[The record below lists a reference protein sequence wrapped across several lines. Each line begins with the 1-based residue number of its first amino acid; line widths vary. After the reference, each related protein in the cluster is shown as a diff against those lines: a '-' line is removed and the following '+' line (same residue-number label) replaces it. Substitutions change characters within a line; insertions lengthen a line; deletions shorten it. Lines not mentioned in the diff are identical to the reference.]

1 MSEDSDIAAPILI
14 AILGAGKASR
24 FGGAKLERVCAGK
37 PLGQWAL
44 DTARQLALPTVWIA
58 ADEAPAFVDCEVVRN
73 ARAAEG
79 MGTSVACAAEAA
91 ARQEASALLV
101 MLADMPLVSCAL
113 LHRLIEAG
121 PLAACAYS
129 SHPGV
134 PALLPARL
142 FGDLQALCGDAGA
155 GRYLRSISDLTLVEA
170 GPNELFDVDT
180 PQALAEVEALL
191 RALP

>member
-1 MSEDSDIAAPILI
+1 MPEDSDIAAPILI

-24 FGGAKLERVCAGK
+24 FGCAKLEQSCAGK

-44 DTARQLALPTVWIA
+44 DTARQLELPTVWIA
-58 ADEAPAFVDCEVVRN
+58 ADEAPAFVDCEVVNN

-79 MGTSVACAAEAA
+79 MGTSVACAAKTAA
-91 ARQEASALLV
+91 GRKTSALLV
-101 MLADMPLVSCAL
+101 MLADMPLVSPAL

-121 PLAACAYS
+121 PAAACAYP

-142 FGDLQALCGDAGA
+142 FGDLQGLAGDEGA
-155 GRYLRSISDLTLVEA
+155 GRYLRSLSDLTLVEA

-180 PQALAEVEALL
+180 PQALAEADALL